1 MTRKMTR
8 SAVHVL
14 AAALIATAAGCGMS
28 ASASALTPSKVEI
41 VVDTGPGGGSD
52 VFARKIIQ
60 LLQQAHLISGDW
72 TVNDQS
78 AGEGLGAMAYLREQ
92 ENNDGEIAF
101 FTTKWIVDGL
111 TTKNAPARLSDLVTL
126 ASLVEE
132 PEIIAV
138 SAKSPYQTM
147 NDFIAAA
154 KAHPNQFT
162 STGGAPTSIEHLTE
176 LAIQQ
181 ETGTQWKYLSYA
193 GNSARIAALLRGDAQ
208 IMVGAPD
215 DFGQF
220 VKAGQLLIIASVTAD
235 RLAEFPDA
243 PTLKQQGLQGSHLPD
258 HLQFRGIAGA
268 PGMSQAAIE
277 YYHTLFGKLV
287 QTPGWKSYIASLSDT
302 TLFQTGSDLQA
313 TVNKF
318 TQAVQQLIS
327 MLPSDRL

>member
-1 MTRKMTR
+1 MNRKVIR
-8 SAVHVL
+8 SAATVL
-14 AAALIATAAGCGMS
+14 AAALIAAGS
-28 ASASALTPSKVEI
+28 AKSALASPSVPSKVEI

-78 AGEGLGAMAYLREQ
+78 AGGGLGAMSYLKDQ
-92 ENNDGEIAF
+92 KNNDGEIAF
-101 FTTKWIVDGL
+101 FTTKWIVAGL

-138 SAKSPYQTM
+138 SAKSPYHTM

-154 KAHPNQFT
+154 KAHPPNQFT
-162 STGGAPTSIEHLTE
+162 STGGAPTSVEHLTE
-176 LAIQQ
+176 LAIQH
-181 ETGTQWKYLSYA
+181 ETGTKWKYLSYP

-220 VKAGQLLIIASVTAD
+220 VKAGQLRIIASVTAH

-243 PTLKQQGLQGSHLPD
+243 PTLVEQGLQGSYLPD

-268 PGMSQAAIE
+268 PGMSPAAIT
-277 YYHTLFGKLV
+277 YYQTLFGKLV

-302 TLFQTGSDLQA
+302 TLFQTGSELHA
-313 TVNKF
+313 TVDRF
-318 TQAVQQLIS
+318 GQTVQQLIS
-327 MLPSDRL
+327 VLPSQL